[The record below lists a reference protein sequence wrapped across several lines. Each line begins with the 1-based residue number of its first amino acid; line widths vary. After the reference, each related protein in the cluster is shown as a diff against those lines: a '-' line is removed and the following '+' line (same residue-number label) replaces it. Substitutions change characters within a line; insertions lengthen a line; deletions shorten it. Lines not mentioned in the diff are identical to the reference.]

1 MQSAHGIPIF
11 SVENQP
17 SEPSP
22 ETPSATP
29 AAPAPEPVPAP
40 ADKTADKPAEKPA
53 AEAPSDPLLAL
64 AYAAKA
70 ARLSPADEE
79 HAVTLLKE
87 RLTGG
92 RAGITAAVPAMT
104 DGLPWVVAVNAV
116 SAVWE
121 GLSAVMRRHL
131 LAAIAKTET
140 EPARRL
146 RLSLARGI
154 FKIDPPAG
162 LKLASQAAAGLKDPE
177 NGALSGKHRQYFF
190 NVFIGKGKPWLL
202 QLPLGDLKAG
212 DADALVHAAIES
224 FSFCPP
230 FSQLTILRWVHGAG
244 RLKKVGESDLAAI
257 VKSVSRWNV
266 KLQRQLKAE
275 IPELPAAVEAALKP
289 EASQPA
295 APEEKPKPAEKKP
308 APEVITIP
316 KKSKAPRAPSPE
328 EPGAQEPQAEPPA
341 AEGEEPGEAEPQAEE
356 GEAQAESPAAQAR
369 PERRE
374 RLTREQRHQEK
385 VERRKQEQ
393 EARREK
399 REQRE
404 QREPREP
411 REPRELQLRDRG
423 EPLRISSRP
432 FDAKEALRGIEGYIT
447 GLRNEL
453 ENAKAQLHRQE
464 KQRPRSIH
472 AEEPLPA
479 EEVEALRRHNI
490 RLESTVAELRAEL
503 EDLAANHEAIAES
516 RLLHTAEPLS
526 EESVGALRALLG
538 IKLQEAFETYHAMRL
553 EPLDKVFRLDYRDLL
568 GSVFDVLMEQGV
580 PLKKEPPKS

>member
-1 MQSAHGIPIF
+1 MQSAHGILLF
-11 SVENQP
+11 SVENHP

-29 AAPAPEPVPAP
+29 AAAPAPEPVPAP
-40 ADKTADKPAEKPA
+40 AAEAPAETPA
-53 AEAPSDPLLAL
+53 VPSDPLLAL
-64 AYAAKA
+64 AHAARA

-116 SAVWE
+116 SAIWE
-121 GLSAVMRRHL
+121 ELSVVMRRHL
-131 LAAIAKTET
+131 LAAIAKTEN

-257 VKSVSRWNV
+257 VKSVSRWNA

-275 IPELPAAVEAALKP
+275 IPELPAAVEAVLKP

-295 APEEKPKPAEKKP
+295 APEEKPSPKPSEKKP
-308 APEVITIP
+308 ALEVITIP
-316 KKSKAPRAPSPE
+316 RAPRAPKPPRAPSPD
-328 EPGAQEPQAEPPA
+328 EPGAQEPQGEPIA
-341 AEGEEPGEAEPQAEE
+341 AEGEEPAEAEPQAEE
-356 GEAQAESPAAQAR
+356 GEEQAQPPAAQAR

-385 VERRKQEQ
+385 LERRKQEQ

-404 QREPREP
+404 LQLRD
-411 REPRELQLRDRG
+411 REPRELQIRERS
-423 EPLRISSRP
+423 EPLRISTRP

-447 GLRNEL
+447 SLRGEL
-453 ENAKAQLHRQE
+453 ENAKTQLNRQE
-464 KQRPRSIH
+464 KQRPRSVH
-472 AEEPLPA
+472 VEEALPA

-490 RLESTVAELRAEL
+490 RLESTVAQLRAEL
-503 EDLAANHEAIAES
+503 EDLAANHESIAES

-580 PLKKEPPKS
+580 PLKKEPPKP